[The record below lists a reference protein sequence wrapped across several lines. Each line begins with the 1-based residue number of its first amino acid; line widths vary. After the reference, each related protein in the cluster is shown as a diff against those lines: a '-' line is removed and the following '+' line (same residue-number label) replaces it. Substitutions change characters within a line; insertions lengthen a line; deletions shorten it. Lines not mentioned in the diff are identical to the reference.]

1 MKNLTILI
9 ILLTVVWGCED
20 TPEPPTLVVVE
31 QPQEDI
37 DIDAIIDAKGTFE
50 GIIDE
55 AIESWFR
62 ADEKYK
68 FKTVTIRATIENYVE
83 LDGMFEGVVWVFL
96 ENRRDYLFIM
106 DVSHVPNWQDIFKID
121 RTATFTVR
129 ITNIGAPRVNRIQFH
144 RFGNKGVQCV
154 FLE

>member
-62 ADEKYK
+62 ANEKYE

-83 LDGMFEGVVWVFL
+83 LDGIFEGVVWVFL

-106 DVSHVPNWQDIFKID
+106 DVSHVPNWQDIFKIN
-121 RTATFTVR
+121 RAATFTVR
-129 ITNIGAPRVNRIQFH
+129 ITNIGAPRAKQIQFH
-144 RFGNKGVQCV
+144 RFGDKAVQCV